1 VWAAR
6 EKSDIM
12 TNDVLLGLIGAALAL
27 FLIGLLVGQW
37 LGSRRVTDVARVK
50 DDRIRSLEG
59 DVQAAEIRLREVN
72 TSFEAQK
79 AQARVAESRLRQVE
93 QDAKQ
98 AVQAQDSA
106 VQALKERVAQLE
118 PLAAEWAQSQAQ
130 WQIWHQ
136 RFDAVIAHKDQALAA
151 ARQQAALVASAS
163 PDAESAAQLAQLRN
177 QLADHQQTIAA
188 WESHFRT
195 SLAEREGEIEAL
207 RAQLAATPAGPGEL
221 LRDLN
226 QLTAEL
232 DTVRAQLADREQRLE
247 AAGQYWHDQLQQRDR
262 ELAALRGAAAQ
273 MPGESLE
280 LVAELR
286 AELARK
292 SEEARREQALSEAL
306 ERELRER
313 HRALDEREERLE
325 ALEQELKQAGKSRAK
340 LEHALTQQEL
350 AAGDLPAMIVEL
362 RAELARKSEEAR
374 REQALSDALERELR
388 ERHQALDER
397 EERLEALEQELKQ
410 AGKSRAKLEQALAEQ
425 EKAAG
430 DLPAMI
436 VELRG
441 EVVRKSEE
449 ARRAQALADQLER
462 QLQAEHAALDEREE
476 VLASVSSQVTGL
488 SRARQQLETQLT
500 SLGAQSADLAHVVA
514 EVRAELTRKDE
525 EGRRARQLAEALE
538 RDLRRTQQTLD
549 EREEELE
556 QFRDQIAATERWWKQ
571 RRMVAPGPKPVETAT
586 LAGDIPEFL
595 AELPLLVAEL
605 QADLARKDEEA
616 RRATALSDHLS
627 DDLRAALRKLDE
639 AEEDLA
645 SLRGKMHAAERWLAE
660 RRAQGAAAE
669 DAALDLQAVVA
680 ELQADL
686 ARKDE
691 EARRSAALADALDRD
706 LRQAQRLADER
717 QDDLDQALH
726 QLERR
731 TPVLNAAAVAPR
743 NGHGAESTDWRG
755 VVAEL
760 QADLKRKEEEARR
773 AASLADS
780 LERELKTQ
788 TRLAEEREEDLA
800 ALQSQLTTAERWL
813 AERKADHAANGET
826 PDWAVDLRAV
836 VAELQR
842 ELARKGEEARR
853 ALSLSDALDRELR
866 QRQQLLD
873 DREEDWNALQGRLGG
888 ARRWLEQRR
897 GSTGGAATAPTT
909 LDEMR
914 QVIEELQFE
923 AELAGGAAPVTPVA
937 TPPIPAGLELEQVI
951 AEMKSELTRK
961 HEEARRAAQLADSLE
976 REMREREQ
984 KFEEERDYF
993 SATEV
998 KLWEAEHQRK
1008 QLQAELETLRRSGP
1022 APRADWQAELAD
1034 RDEQLAAWSDRYQA
1048 RVAELEAEI
1057 AEWRKRAAEVSGPRQ
1072 SELDR
1077 LLRGQP
1083 IQFMPMSAEM
1093 LAESLPVVEAIAGVL
1108 RQHPD
1113 AKVEIGGHTDSWGD
1127 PQENLKLSQRRAAA
1141 VKAQLVTLGIDEGRM
1156 TDLGF
1161 GDTKPVA
1168 DNTTAEGRFQNRRI
1182 EFLWR

>member
-362 RAELARKSEEAR
+362 RAELA
-374 REQALSDALERELR
+374 
-388 ERHQALDER
+388 
-397 EERLEALEQELKQ
+397 
-410 AGKSRAKLEQALAEQ
+410 
-425 EKAAG
+425 
-430 DLPAMI
+430 
-436 VELRG
+436 
-441 EVVRKSEE
+441 RKSEE